1 MHKFYIV
8 IFIIHLLSGTYVFA
22 QDTTIVSNGQP
33 DSLPANTSWVIFEKD
48 SLFTIN
54 QFLGAYS
61 PKERA
66 EAISNR
72 LEEIAAYTFQVEDSF
87 NLVKTPESIL
97 LRYKDKVIMSVT
109 ESDANFAGKPDQIL
123 AEEYLQKIHISFDKN
138 IKIHSTQS
146 WLVRIGLTL
155 LTLAG
160 LILMIFLINRLF
172 RWINKKITEY
182 EKKIQRKRKSI
193 LRYIMPKRSQNVF
206 ILLSNITKFI
216 IILIILI
223 LYLPL
228 MFSFLPWTKGI
239 VETFYGYISE
249 PIIKMLNGLWAFLP
263 HLFYIIIIYYA
274 AKYVVKI
281 LSNIEE
287 EYQKDN
293 IKIPGFHKD
302 WSKPTLN
309 IVKIVIYAFA
319 LIFMFPHLPGSNSPA
334 FRGVSIFFGVLLSLG
349 STSAI
354 ANVVAGIVITY
365 MRPYMVGDR
374 VKIGETVGDIVEKS
388 LLVTKVK
395 TLKNEIVTIPNA
407 TIINTHLWNYTK
419 NTKDIG
425 IILHTSVTIGYN
437 VPWQKVNE
445 LLINAAKKTKLT
457 LKDPAPF
464 VLQNSLDDN
473 YVGYEIN
480 VYTKQANKMPLIYSD
495 LHRNILEAFNEADIE
510 ILSPKYVASR
520 DGNASTVPPPSNPDV
535 KNPVEK
541 VMDKVSGKTSK

>member
-1 MHKFYIV
+1 MHKFYI
-8 IFIIHLLSGTYVFA
+8 ILIIIHLLASTYITA
-22 QDTTIVSNGQP
+22 QDTTTINYNQS
-33 DSLPANTSWVIFEKD
+33 DSIPANVAWVIFEKD

-61 PKERA
+61 PQERA
-66 EAISNR
+66 EAISKR

-87 NLVKTPESIL
+87 NIVKTPESL
-97 LRYKDKVIMSVT
+97 LIRYKDKVIMSVT
-109 ESDANFAGKPDQIL
+109 ESDANLMGKPGQEL
-123 AEEYLQKIHISFDKN
+123 AEVYMQIIHASFDKN

-172 RWINKKITEY
+172 RWINKKISEY
-182 EKKIQRKRKSI
+182 EKKIQRKRKSV
-193 LRYIMPKRSQNVF
+193 LRYILPKRTQNIF
-206 ILLSNITKFI
+206 IFLSNILKYI
-216 IILIILI
+216 IILIILV

-263 HLFYIIIIYYA
+263 HLISIIIIYLFA
-274 AKYVVKI
+274 RYVVKI

-293 IKIPGFHKD
+293 IKIRGFHKD
-302 WSKPTLN
+302 WAKPTLN
-309 IVKIVIYAFA
+309 IIKIIIYAFA
-319 LIFMFPHLPGSNSPA
+319 LIFMFPHLPGSDSPA
-334 FRGVSIFFGVLLSLG
+334 FQGVSIFFGVLLSLG

-365 MRPYMVGDR
+365 MRPYMIGDR

-419 NTKDIG
+419 NTNDIG

-437 VPWQKVNE
+437 IPWQKVNE
-445 LLINAAKKTKLT
+445 LLINAAKNTKLT

-464 VLQNSLDDN
+464 VLQKSLDDN

-510 ILSPKYVASR
+510 ILSPRYVASR
-520 DGNASTVPPPSNPDV
+520 DGNASTVPPPSNPDL